1 VCLDVHLV
9 EAVYECL
16 LQVFF
21 VFDQVNDYFFT
32 AVDFRIVHGAYFFGF
47 GASFG
52 GEPDKSMR

>member
-1 VCLDVHLV
+1 
-9 EAVYECL
+9 

-47 GASFG
+47 GASFD